1 MSRAGRNAQ
10 GRFTRDD
17 TALKDALTALCAAVA
32 PALDFMADPAMDA
45 MTRIKAAHEGK
56 VSLEQALAILE
67 YVDVGTKPGKE
78 QA

>member
-17 TALKDALTALCAAVA
+17 TALKDALTALCAAVS
-32 PALDFMADPAMDA
+32 PVLDFMADPAMDA

-56 VSLEQALAILE
+56 VSLEQAFAVLE
-67 YVDVGTKPGKE
+67 YVDVGTKPKAEGE
-78 QA
+78 